1 MLDRQT
7 IKKYD
12 KYGDYTY
19 IGAWVLEVLAA
30 SIGLSIALLMVVRGL
45 DQGGWNEV
53 IAMAPMIGAAVMVAF
68 AELTKI
74 PLATLLLAPQGS
86 ISFLQRALALFALP
100 LMAFITF
107 ETVFQGMEQA
117 QTVRQIEYQEVVEE
131 LATVRAEIALLE
143 SSDAEERLGASQER
157 LYSSLEGLEGRLEAI
172 ESQRQRQKDRI
183 LMNELPSDLIAEKES
198 LQSEASQLAAR
209 LDKDRQDF
217 DAWRSERQA
226 RYDDQKKSWEEQIK
240 TYVTQGMRPEAQ
252 AIQQKLNNFAHPR
265 TKSDWRARESDFLR
279 VENEITA
286 RLEQINRRNDEI
298 LRSARTNPTI
308 VAALDTADR
317 EFDQQRAQIQDQ
329 IQQLQGDLSI
339 VERELSSTATAATA
353 KTRQVTDLRSRERDL
368 ETERRKQARLDQLRR
383 IAVSF
388 SGDSDLKPEDVGDA
402 LVKSVGL
409 VWFGSLSILA
419 ALAGPI
425 TAIVALSLQRVAATA
440 RQKAND
446 PMVKAGKAP
455 PKTASEKLWQT
466 LRLLVVN
473 WRWRRVDTRIQER
486 EVTVPEYV
494 YVPVPVDEPEELLKF
509 LDNDWPDEVKA
520 QVEGRVL
527 GIKHAMD
534 LVNNAI
540 ASEES
545 FNKPEVDAVNS
556 ETVLPPED
564 VQPEVTE
571 PAIADAALAD
581 PAIDSSDDS
590 LSDNAISSNPNDSQ
604 KGGSKGT
611 PGESA

>member
-1 MLDRQT
+1 MLDEET
-7 IKKYD
+7 IDKYD

-74 PLATLLLAPQGS
+74 PLATLMLAPQGS
-86 ISFLQRALALFALP
+86 ITFLQRALAVFALP

-131 LATVRAEIALLE
+131 LANVRAEIALLE
-143 SSDAEERLGASQER
+143 SSDAQDRLGASQER
-157 LYSSLEGLEGRLEAI
+157 LSSSLEGLEDRLEII

-183 LMNELPSDLIAEKES
+183 LTNELPSELTAEKES
-198 LQSEASQLAAR
+198 LQSEADQLVNR
-209 LDKDRQDF
+209 LNKEQQDF
-217 DAWRSERQA
+217 DAWTAERQA
-226 RYDDQKKSWEEQIK
+226 RYDDQKTSWEEQIK
-240 TYVTQGMRPEAQ
+240 TYVTQGMQSEAR
-252 AIQQKLNNFAHPR
+252 AIQRKLDNFAHPR
-265 TKSDWRARESDFLR
+265 TKSDWRTRETEFLR

-286 RLEQINRRNDEI
+286 RLEQINRRTDEI
-298 LRSARTNPTI
+298 MSSARTNPTI
-308 VAALDTADR
+308 VAALDSADR
-317 EFDQQRAQIQDQ
+317 EFDQQRVQIQDQ
-329 IQQLQGDLSI
+329 IQQLQGDLLV
-339 VERELSSTATAATA
+339 VERELSSAATA
-353 KTRQVTDLRSRERDL
+353 VTAQTQQVTDLRSRERDL

-409 VWFGSLSILA
+409 VWFGSLSVLA

-425 TAIVALSLQRVAATA
+425 TAIVALSLQGVSATA
-440 RQKAND
+440 RQKAKN
-446 PMVKAGKAP
+446 PMIKAGKAP

-466 LRLLVVN
+466 LRLLIVN

-527 GIKHAMD
+527 GLKHAMD
-534 LVNNAI
+534 SVNDTI
-540 ASEES
+540 ESENS
-545 FNKPEVDAVNS
+545 VNQPEVDAVNS
-556 ETVLPPED
+556 ETVLPTEN

-571 PAIADAALAD
+571 SASED
-581 PAIDSSDDS
+581 PVSETPDQSVSDEAT
-590 LSDNAISSNPNDSQ
+590 LSHSNDSQ
-604 KGGSKGT
+604 KSGSKGT

>member
-7 IKKYD
+7 INKYD
-12 KYGDYTY
+12 RYGDYTY

-86 ISFLQRALALFALP
+86 ISFLQRALAVFALP

-131 LATVRAEIALLE
+131 LETVRAEIALLE
-143 SSDAEERLGASQER
+143 SSDTQDRLSASQER
-157 LYSSLEGLEGRLEAI
+157 LSSSLEGLEGRLEAI
-172 ESQRQRQKDRI
+172 EAQRQRQKDLI
-183 LMNELPSDLIAEKES
+183 LMNELPSDLTAEKES
-198 LQSEASQLAAR
+198 LQSEASQLVDR
-209 LDKDRQDF
+209 LDKEREDLE
-217 DAWRSERQA
+217 AWQTERQT
-226 RYDDQKKSWEEQIK
+226 RYDDQKRSWEEQIT

-252 AIQQKLNNFAHPR
+252 AIQQKLDNFAHPR
-265 TKSDWRARESDFLR
+265 NKPDWRARESDFFR
-279 VENEITA
+279 IENEITG

-298 LRSARTNPTI
+298 MSSARTNPAI
-308 VAALDTADR
+308 VAALDSADR
-317 EFDQQRAQIQDQ
+317 DFDQQREQIQTQ
-329 IQQLQGDLSI
+329 IQQLQSDLLT
-339 VERELSSTATAATA
+339 VERELSSTATAVTA
-353 KTRQVTDLRSRERDL
+353 QTQQVTELRAREREL
-368 ETERRKQARLDQLRR
+368 EAERRKQARLDQLRR

-388 SGDSDLKPEDVGDA
+388 SGESDLKPEDVGDA

-409 VWFGSLSILA
+409 IWFGSLSMLA

-425 TAIVALSLQRVAATA
+425 TAIVALSLQRVAASA
-440 RQKAND
+440 RQKAKD
-446 PMVKAGKAP
+446 PMAKAGKAP
-455 PKTASEKLWQT
+455 PKTALEKLWQT
-466 LRLLVVN
+466 LRRLIVS

-520 QVEGRVL
+520 QVEGRIL
-527 GIKHAMD
+527 GLKHALD
-534 LVNNAI
+534 SIDGTVESERSVNDPAGVMSD
-540 ASEES
+540 SESAGSAE
-545 FNKPEVDAVNS
+545 
-556 ETVLPPED
+556 
-564 VQPEVTE
+564 Q
-571 PAIADAALAD
+571 PAIVAK
-581 PAIDSSDDS
+581 DSVSDDIVS
-590 LSDNAISSNPNDSQ
+590 EGPDQIVSDETKVSPSDDAQNGPAEGQPGKSQ
-604 KGGSKGT
+604 
-611 PGESA
+611 